1 MREKEG
7 TKAGRIRAAAGW
19 TLLAATGLMYAGIRV
34 TGAGQAQD
42 AGTVVTTVTG
52 SVSPAGSSG
61 AGEALPPIPV
71 PDGWLSVNEADIHE
85 LTELTGIGET
95 TAANL
100 ISEREENGSFFYP
113 EDLLSVKGI
122 GKKKLAE
129 IREELNFSQPENE

>member
-1 MREKEG
+1 M
-7 TKAGRIRAAAGW
+7 
-19 TLLAATGLMYAGIRV
+19 
-34 TGAGQAQD
+34 
-42 AGTVVTTVTG
+42 
-52 SVSPAGSSG
+52 
-61 AGEALPPIPV
+61 
-71 PDGWLSVNEADIHE
+71 NEADIHE